1 MRHDLKM
8 ELTGSN
14 LVHWQLFA
22 SGSTQRRVTFRE
34 ALLALA
40 ISALFVVSGA
50 RAQSVDG
57 PTAAEYPAPDCQ
69 KPELKLIKP
78 ETERTG
84 SGNLWMPNNARML
97 KFDDEV
103 QAYYSCIHRYID
115 SANSEAKKVQDKANS
130 DLKQITD
137 NANATIKAI
146 QDKIRQAA
154 NEANELAQAQAKA
167 SAEAKASR

>member
-8 ELTGSN
+8 DITG
-14 LVHWQLFA
+14 VIFRGALF
-22 SGSTQRRVTFRE
+22 
-34 ALLALA
+34 ALA
-40 ISALFVVSGA
+40 ISALFAVSSA

-78 ETERTG
+78 ETERSG
-84 SGNLWMPNNARML
+84 SGNLWMPNNARIL

-103 QAYYSCIHRYID
+103 QTVYFCVHRYID
-115 SANSEAKKVQDKANS
+115 NASSEAKKIQDKANS

-137 NANATIKAI
+137 NANVTIKAI
-146 QDKIRQAA
+146 QDKIRQAV
-154 NEANELAQAQAKA
+154 NEANDLALAQAKA